1 MAKKQKESTKFS
13 LALRELGY
21 ESIGEFLEIVGGFS
35 AMVSEG
41 KDASYMA
48 KPLAEHCGQLIERI
62 GHLEAVKK
70 KNKQLKEIDD
80 KIEETKVEAEVK
92 DTPAISMQLDPE
104 LLKGLK

>member
-13 LALRELGY
+13 LALKELGY

-35 AMVSEG
+35 AMISEG

-62 GHLEAVKK
+62 GHLEVVKK
-70 KNKQLKEIDD
+70 KNKDLKEID
-80 KIEETKVEAEVK
+80 KQIEEAKTPA
-92 DTPAISMQLDPE
+92 PAISMQLDPKLIE
-104 LLKGLK
+104 GLK